1 MQLAEVQIMSSFSHK
16 KELSYGGSSH
26 SSMSE
31 TMQLVNDHVQ
41 INYMTEFE
49 SKDLDKV

>member
-1 MQLAEVQIMSSFSHK
+1 MSSFAHK
-16 KELSYGGSSH
+16 RELSYGGSYH

-31 TMQLVNDHVQ
+31 TMQLVNEHVQ